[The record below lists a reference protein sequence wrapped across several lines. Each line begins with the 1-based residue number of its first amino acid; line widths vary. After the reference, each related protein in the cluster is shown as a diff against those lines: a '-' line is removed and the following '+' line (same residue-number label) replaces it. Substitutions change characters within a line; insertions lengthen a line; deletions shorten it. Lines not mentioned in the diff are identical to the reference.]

1 MEDKSFGRV
10 ESIPKEHR
18 HQSYWDMFA
27 TWMGAN
33 ANNGTWYVGG
43 VIAACGFVTASTTL
57 IIVGVITYFLL
68 ALSGYMGYKTG
79 LPAMALTRASFGL
92 KGSFLPSVINIV
104 QFIGWAAVNTFIA
117 ATSISYI
124 LHDVLGWPVYGKPGG
139 LKGLVSGIIV
149 MSILHLLSI
158 SMGEKSVRIIERI
171 GIILVFILVI
181 WESIVVFQ
189 NVSLSEIVSWHAPAA
204 LKMTPGQA
212 VDVLA
217 AFNLAWVTAAS
228 DFTRFS
234 KKRAS
239 STWAPFFG
247 ANLGLIWFAMIGIIS
262 TIATAITLNHFD
274 ANNSDPSTIAS
285 KLGLGVLAMLVIIIT
300 STTANA
306 VNLMSAGSALTNMTK
321 RLSLTVSI
329 VSVTIVAVFV
339 TFIPIFYS
347 TFLNVFTAFLDGIGM
362 FLGPEIAIFLTDFY
376 VVAKRKYRVE
386 HFASRTGKYWYTG
399 GINWI
404 AIGSWLIAVIAYGYI
419 KQVPVLANS
428 VGATFISMMIAAV
441 IYYVVSRLVYRN
453 QLQED

>member
-1 MEDKSFGRV
+1 
-10 ESIPKEHR
+10 HR

-27 TWMGAN
+27 TWVGAN

>member
-27 TWMGAN
+27 TWVGAN

-43 VIAACGFVTASTTL
+43 VIAACGFATASTTL

-139 LKGLVSGIIV
+139 LKGLISGIIV

-234 KKRAS
+234 KKRSS

-321 RLSLTVSI
+321 RLSLTFSI
-329 VSVTIVAVFV
+329 VLVTIVAVFV

-376 VVAKRKYRVE
+376 IVAKRKYHVD

-404 AIGSWLIAVIAYGYI
+404 AIASWLIAVLAYGYI
-419 KQVPVLANS
+419 KTAAVLANS
-428 VGATFISMMIAAV
+428 VGATFISMLIAAV
-441 IYYVVSRLVYRN
+441 IYLVVSRMAN
-453 QLQED
+453 HGQLQED

>member
-27 TWMGAN
+27 TWVGAN

-43 VIAACGFVTASTTL
+43 VIAACGFATASTTL
-57 IIVGVITYFLL
+57 IIVGAITYFLL

-139 LKGLVSGIIV
+139 LKGLISGIVV

-158 SMGEKSVRIIERI
+158 SMGEKSVRVIERI
-171 GIILVFILVI
+171 GIILVFVLVI

-234 KKRAS
+234 KKRSS

-321 RLSLTVSI
+321 RLSLTFSI
-329 VSVTIVAVFV
+329 VLVTIVAVFV

-376 VVAKRKYRVE
+376 IVAKRKYHVD

-404 AIGSWLIAVIAYGYI
+404 AIASWLIAVLAYGYI
-419 KQVPVLANS
+419 KTVAVLADS
-428 VGATFISMMIAAV
+428 VGATFISMLIAAV
-441 IYYVVSRLVYRN
+441 IYLVVSRMVN
-453 QLQED
+453 HGQLQED

>member
-1 MEDKSFGRV
+1 MENKTFGRV
-10 ESIPKEHR
+10 VAIPKEHR

-27 TWMGAN
+27 TWVGAN

-43 VIAACGFVTASTTL
+43 VIAACGFATASTSL
-57 IIVGVITYFLL
+57 IIVGVITYLLL
-68 ALSGYMGYKTG
+68 ALSGYMGYQTG

-92 KGSFLPSVINIV
+92 KGSFLPSVINVV

-124 LHDVLGWPVYGKPGG
+124 LHDILGWPVYGKPGG
-139 LKGLVSGIIV
+139 LKGLITGIVV

-158 SMGEKSVRIIERI
+158 SMGERSVRIIERV

-181 WESIVVFQ
+181 WECIVVFQ
-189 NVSLSEIVSWHAPAA
+189 HVSFSEIISWRPPHD
-204 LKMTPGQA
+204 LQMTSGQA

-228 DFTRFS
+228 DFTRFAK
-234 KKRAS
+234 KKRS
-239 STWAPFFG
+239 STHAPFWG
-247 ANLGLIWFAMIGIIS
+247 ANLGLIWFAMIGVIS

-321 RLSLTVSI
+321 RLSLTISI
-329 VSVTIVAVFV
+329 VLVTLVAVVV

-347 TFLNVFTAFLDGIGM
+347 TFLDVFTAFLDGIGM
-362 FLGPEIAIFLTDFY
+362 FLGPEIAIFLADYYIVTKQDY
-376 VVAKRKYRVE
+376 DIE
-386 HFASRTGKYWYTG
+386 HFAARNGKYWYTG

-404 AIGSWLIAVIAYGYI
+404 AIGSWAVAVAAYAYI
-419 KQVPVLANS
+419 KIIPVLADS
-428 VGATFISMMIAAV
+428 VGSTFISMIIAAA
-441 IYYVVSRLVYRN
+441 IYTVLSKMTHRN
-453 QLQED
+453 HSEA

>member
-1 MEDKSFGRV
+1 MADKTFGRV
-10 ESIPKEHR
+10 VAISKEHR

-27 TWMGAN
+27 TWVGAN

-43 VIAACGFVTASTTL
+43 VIAACGFATASTAL
-57 IIVGVITYFLL
+57 IVVGIITYLLL
-68 ALSGYMGYKTG
+68 ALSGYMGYQTG

-92 KGSFLPSVINIV
+92 KGSFLPSIINVV

-124 LHDVLGWPVYGKPGG
+124 LHDILNWPVYGKPGG
-139 LKGLVSGIIV
+139 LKGLILGIIV

-158 SMGEKSVRIIERI
+158 SMGERSVQIIERI
-171 GIILVFILVI
+171 GIILVFVLVI
-181 WESIVVFQ
+181 WECVVVFQ
-189 NVSLSEIVSWHAPAA
+189 HVSFSQIIAWRPPHQLQMSS
-204 LKMTPGQA
+204 GQA

-228 DFTRFS
+228 DFTRFAK
-234 KKRAS
+234 KKRSA
-239 STWAPFFG
+239 TRAPFWG
-247 ANLGLIWFAMIGIIS
+247 ANLGLIWFAMIGVIS

-329 VSVTIVAVFV
+329 VLVTLVAVVV
-339 TFIPIFYS
+339 TFIPIFYA
-347 TFLNVFTAFLDGIGM
+347 TFLDVFTAFLDGIGM
-362 FLGPEIAIFLTDFY
+362 FLGPEIAIFLVDYYIVTKQDY
-376 VVAKRKYRVE
+376 DVA
-386 HFASRTGKYWYTG
+386 HFAVREGKYWYTG

-404 AIGSWLIAVIAYGYI
+404 AIISWVVAVAAYGYLKTVAI
-419 KQVPVLANS
+419 IADS
-428 VGATFISMMIAAV
+428 IGATFVSMLIAAI
-441 IYYVVSRLVYRN
+441 IYIVLSKLIRRN
-453 QLQED
+453 YQEG

>member
-1 MEDKSFGRV
+1 MADKTFGRV
-10 ESIPKEHR
+10 VAISKEHR

-27 TWMGAN
+27 TWVGAN

-43 VIAACGFVTASTTL
+43 VIAACGFATASTAL
-57 IIVGVITYFLL
+57 IVVGIITYLLL
-68 ALSGYMGYKTG
+68 ALSGYMGYQTG

-92 KGSFLPSVINIV
+92 KGSFLPSIINVV

-124 LHDVLGWPVYGKPGG
+124 LHDILNWPVYGKPGG
-139 LKGLVSGIIV
+139 LKGLILGIIV

-158 SMGEKSVRIIERI
+158 SMGERSVQIIERI
-171 GIILVFILVI
+171 GIILVFVLVI
-181 WESIVVFQ
+181 WECVVVFQ
-189 NVSLSEIVSWHAPAA
+189 HVSFSQIIAWRPPHQLQMSS
-204 LKMTPGQA
+204 GQA

-228 DFTRFS
+228 DFTRFAK
-234 KKRAS
+234 KKRSA
-239 STWAPFFG
+239 TRAPFWG
-247 ANLGLIWFAMIGIIS
+247 ANLGLIWFAMIGVIS

-329 VSVTIVAVFV
+329 VLVTLVAVVV
-339 TFIPIFYS
+339 TFIPIFYA
-347 TFLNVFTAFLDGIGM
+347 TFLDVFTAFLDGIGM
-362 FLGPEIAIFLTDFY
+362 FLGPEIAIFLVDYYIVTKQDY
-376 VVAKRKYRVE
+376 DVA
-386 HFASRTGKYWYTG
+386 HFAIREGKYWYTG

-404 AIGSWLIAVIAYGYI
+404 AIISWIVAVAAYGYLKTVAI
-419 KQVPVLANS
+419 IADS
-428 VGATFISMMIAAV
+428 IGATFVSMLIAAI
-441 IYYVVSRLVYRN
+441 IYIVLSKLIRRN
-453 QLQED
+453 YQEV

>member
-27 TWMGAN
+27 TWVGAN

-139 LKGLVSGIIV
+139 FKGLVSGIIV

>member
-1 MEDKSFGRV
+1 MPLG
-10 ESIPKEHR
+10 
-18 HQSYWDMFA
+18 W
-27 TWMGAN
+27 GAN

-43 VIAACGFVTASTTL
+43 VIAACGFATASTTL

-92 KGSFLPSVINIV
+92 KGSFLPSVINVV

-139 LKGLVSGIIV
+139 LKGLISGIVV

-171 GIILVFILVI
+171 GIVLVFILVI

-189 NVSLSEIVSWHAPAA
+189 NVSLSEIVSWHAPSA
-204 LKMTPGQA
+204 LKMSPGQA

-234 KKRAS
+234 KKRSS

-329 VSVTIVAVFV
+329 VLVTLVAVFV

-376 VVAKRKYRVE
+376 LVAKRKYRVD
-386 HFASRTGKYWYTG
+386 HFASRTGQYWYTG

-404 AIGSWLIAVIAYGYI
+404 AIASWLIAVLAYGYI
-419 KQVPVLANS
+419 KTVAVLADS
-428 VGATFISMMIAAV
+428 VGATFISMLIAAV
-441 IYYVVSRLVYRN
+441 IYWVGSRLTSRG